1 MVRRLSVISSKGGA
15 GKTTVAILLAGEYA
29 LRGQKVLLI
38 DADNRQ
44 NLSAWWKLSQDKD
57 NLPANIELLAASTQR
72 GVEQVLSAAGAT
84 QDVIIMD
91 APGVDSVIANTIIG
105 NSDIVI
111 SPIQANQDEIRA
123 VGQAA
128 ENTADIAEDQG
139 RAIPHCV
146 VVTRISLTARSLEA
160 YRFIRPFVAALG
172 EAGYSSTLLQTELT
186 ERNCY
191 REIRNGYGTLQMLDL
206 TEPVKKG
213 RIEVAA
219 LLNEIE
225 NLLEGKKEPE
235 R

>member
-29 LRGQKVLLI
+29 LRGKTVLLI

-57 NLPANIELLAASTQR
+57 NVPANIELSAASTQR
-72 GVEQVLSAAGAT
+72 GVEQALSAVGT
-84 QDVIIMD
+84 NHDIVIMD

-139 RAIPHCV
+139 RSIPHCV
-146 VVTRISLTARSLEA
+146 VVTRISLTARTLEA
-160 YRFIRPFVAALG
+160 YRFIRPFVAALC

-206 TEPVKKG
+206 TESVKKG

-219 LLNEIE
+219 LLNEVE
-225 NLLEGKKEPE
+225 ELLEGKEPE
-235 R
+235 Q

>member
-1 MVRRLSVISSKGGA
+1 MAQRLSIISSKGGA

-29 LRGQKVLLI
+29 LRGKRVLLI

-44 NLSAWWKLSQDKD
+44 NLSEWWKLSQDKD
-57 NLPANIELLAASTQR
+57 NVPANIDLVAASTQR
-72 GVEQVLSAAGAT
+72 GVEQALAKT
-84 QDVIIMD
+84 EHDVIIMD

-111 SPIQANQDEIRA
+111 SPVQANQDEIRS

-128 ENTADIAEDQG
+128 ESTADTAEDQG
-139 RAIPHCV
+139 RAIPHGV
-146 VVTRISLTARSLEA
+146 VVTRIALTARSLEA
-160 YRFIRPFVAALG
+160 YRFIRPFVGALR

-213 RIEVAA
+213 RLEVSA
-219 LLNEIE
+219 LLDEVE
-225 NLLEGKKEPE
+225 GLLGKDQETAA
-235 R
+235 

>member
-44 NLSAWWKLSQDKD
+44 NLSEWWKLSQDKD
-57 NLPANIELLAASTQR
+57 NIPANIELVAASTQR
-72 GVEQVLSAAGAT
+72 GVEQALSSGAT
-84 QDVIIMD
+84 KHDVIIMD

-111 SPIQANQDEIRA
+111 SPVQANQDEIRS

-139 RAIPHCV
+139 RSIPHCV
-146 VVTRISLTARSLEA
+146 VVTRIALTARSLEA
-160 YRFIRPFVAALG
+160 YRFIRPFVAALR
-172 EAGYSSTLLQTELT
+172 EAGYSSTLLRTELT

-213 RIEVAA
+213 RVEVSA
-219 LLNEIE
+219 LLDEVEVLLRE
-225 NLLEGKKEPE
+225 NQEPQA
-235 R
+235 

>member
-1 MVRRLSVISSKGGA
+1 MVQRLSVVSSKGGA

-29 LRGQKVLLI
+29 LRGNRVLMI

-44 NLSAWWKLSQDKD
+44 NLSEWWKLSQDKD
-57 NLPANIELLAASTQR
+57 NVPAHIDLVAASTQR
-72 GVEQVLSAAGAT
+72 GVEQALSQADH
-84 QDVIIMD
+84 DVVIMD
-91 APGVDSVIANTIIG
+91 SPGVDSVIANTIIG

-111 SPIQANQDEIRA
+111 SPVQANQDEIRS

-139 RAIPHCV
+139 RAIPHGV
-146 VVTRISLTARSLEA
+146 VVTRIALTARSLEA
-160 YRFIRPFVAALG
+160 YRFIRPFVAALR
-172 EAGYSSTLLQTELT
+172 EAGYSSTLMQTELT

-213 RIEVAA
+213 RIEVSA
-219 LLNEIE
+219 LLDEIKG
-225 NLLEGKKEPE
+225 LLGREQGTSG
-235 R
+235 